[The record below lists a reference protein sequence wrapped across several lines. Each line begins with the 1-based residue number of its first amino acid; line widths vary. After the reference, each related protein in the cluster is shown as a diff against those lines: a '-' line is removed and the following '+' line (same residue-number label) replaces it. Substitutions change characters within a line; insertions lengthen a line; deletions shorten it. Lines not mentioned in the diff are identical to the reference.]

1 MTLSEFVA
9 KYKNKK
15 VDYDL
20 VYGAQCV
27 DLFRQYCHEVLR
39 IPHTG
44 SVDGAKDLFLNYEY
58 MPLERKYF
66 DCIPYDSENADIKSG
81 DVIVWNETKT
91 NRYGHVAIF
100 LSNLRNREILVF
112 EQDGFKQ
119 DGAKL
124 STRNLANCL
133 GILRFR
139 GNVE

>member
-9 KYKNKK
+9 QYKNRK

-27 DLFRQYCHEVLR
+27 DLFRQYCHQVLR

-58 MPLERKYF
+58 MPLEKKYF
-66 DCIPYDSENADIKSG
+66 DCIPYDSENADIRPG
-81 DVIVWNETKT
+81 DVIVWNETAT
-91 NRYGHVAIF
+91 NRYGHVAIVIST
-100 LSNLRNREILVF
+100 LENAVVVF
-112 EQDGFKQ
+112 EQNGFVQ

-124 STRNLANCL
+124 FTRSLNNVL
-133 GILRFR
+133 GVLRLK
-139 GNVE
+139 VVQK

>member
-9 KYKNKK
+9 KYKNRK

-27 DLFRQYCHEVLR
+27 DLFRQYCHQVLR

-58 MPLERKYF
+58 MPLEKKYF
-66 DCIPYDSENADIKSG
+66 DCIPYDSENADIRPG
-81 DVIVWNETKT
+81 DVIVWNETAT
-91 NRYGHVAIF
+91 NRYGHVAIVIST
-100 LSNLRNREILVF
+100 LENAVVVF
-112 EQDGFKQ
+112 EQNGFVQ

-124 STRNLANCL
+124 FTRSLNNVL
-133 GILRFR
+133 GVLRLK
-139 GNVE
+139 VVQK

>member
-9 KYKNKK
+9 KYKNRK

-58 MPLERKYF
+58 MPLEKKYF
-66 DCIPYDSENADIKSG
+66 DCIPYDSENADIRPG
-81 DVIVWNETKT
+81 DVIVWNETVT
-91 NRYGHVAIF
+91 NRYGHVAIVIST
-100 LSNLRNREILVF
+100 LENAVVVF
-112 EQDGFKQ
+112 EQNGFVQ

-124 STRNLANCL
+124 FTRSLNNVL
-133 GILRFR
+133 GVLRLK
-139 GNVE
+139 VMQK

>member
-9 KYKNKK
+9 KYKNRK

-58 MPLERKYF
+58 MPLEKKYF
-66 DCIPYDSENADIKSG
+66 DCIPYDSENADIRPG
-81 DVIVWNETKT
+81 DVIVWNETAT
-91 NRYGHVAIF
+91 NRYGHVAIVIST
-100 LSNLRNREILVF
+100 LENAVVVF
-112 EQDGFKQ
+112 EQNGFVQ

-124 STRNLANCL
+124 FTRSLNNVL
-133 GILRFR
+133 GVLRLK
-139 GNVE
+139 VVQK

>member
-9 KYKNKK
+9 EYKNRK

-27 DLFRQYCHEVLR
+27 DLFRQYCHQVLR

-58 MPLERKYF
+58 MPLEKKYF
-66 DCIPYDSENADIKSG
+66 DCIPYDSENADIRPG
-81 DVIVWNETKT
+81 DVIVWNETAT
-91 NRYGHVAIF
+91 NRYGHVAIVIST
-100 LSNLRNREILVF
+100 LENAVVVF
-112 EQDGFKQ
+112 EQNGFVQ

-124 STRNLANCL
+124 FTRSLNNVL
-133 GILRFR
+133 GVLRLK
-139 GNVE
+139 VVQK